1 MLRTNLATRPFY
13 NQRAVRFAIGAALL
27 ALVGLT
33 AGNIAA
39 FSHLSERERAL
50 GGDVRQAEARALE
63 LQQQTRRLRQ
73 GLNTEQVESI
83 TAAATEANGL
93 IDRRVFSWIDLLGE
107 FERTLPDDV
116 RIVSIAPETD
126 KEGRLVI
133 VVAVLARSAEDVDTF
148 RSALASG
155 SRFTDVVPM
164 RERTNEQGML
174 EVTLQG
180 RLAGLAVRGA
190 TAPAQGR

>member
-1 MLRTNLATRPFY
+1 MLGTNLATRPFY
-13 NQRAVRFAIGAALL
+13 NQRAVLLAIGAALL
-27 ALVGLT
+27 ALVGLS
-33 AGNIAA
+33 AGNIVA
-39 FSHLSERERAL
+39 FSHLSEREREL
-50 GGDVRQAEARALE
+50 GGDVRQAEARALD

-133 VVAVLARSAEDVDTF
+133 VVSVLARRAEDVDTF

-155 SRFTDVVPM
+155 TRFTNVVPM

-180 RLAGLAVRGA
+180 RLAGLAARR
-190 TAPAQGR
+190 TAAPPQGR